1 MAEVR
6 LEHITKIYKGGVEAV
21 KDLNLTIQNGEFL
34 ALLGPSGC
42 GKTSTLRM
50 IVGLEE
56 ITGGQ
61 LYIGNRLV
69 NKLEPNERN
78 VALAFETYALYPP
91 LRVWE
96 NIAFCLRAK
105 SVPPAEIRRRVNE
118 VAAMLDITEILDRK
132 PAELGGGQKQRVS
145 LARALVRDPD
155 VFLMD
160 EPLSHLDAA
169 QRSHMRVELKRL
181 HAQTGR
187 TTVLVTHDQLEAVA
201 MAQRIAV
208 MNFGVLQQVGSFEEI
223 YNHPTNEFV
232 AGFIGEP
239 PMNFLPCTAVNED
252 GSMVMAAADGDP
264 TGFGRTGFGFR
275 LQLPDHLRARVNAS
289 GVQKIDLGIR
299 PVHLD
304 VVSAPKEGQADLPGR
319 VITYESLGEEGQLA
333 ARVGGSTV
341 LVVTPPGLHLTPG
354 DPLTLRLR
362 PDRIHLFDAETQ
374 NAL

>member
-6 LEHITKIYKGGVEAV
+6 LEHIHKTYKGGVEAV
-21 KDLNLTIQNGEFL
+21 KDLNLVIQNGEFL

-50 IVGLEE
+50 IVGLEA
-56 ITGGQ
+56 ITKGE
-61 LYIGNRLV
+61 LYIGDRLI
-69 NKLEPNERN
+69 NKLEPNQRN

-91 LRVWE
+91 LRVYE

-105 SVPPAEIRRRVNE
+105 NVPPAEIDRRVKE
-118 VAAMLDITEILDRK
+118 VATMLDITDILNSK

-169 QRSHMRVELKRL
+169 QRAHMRVELKRL
-181 HAQTGR
+181 HAHTGR

-208 MNFGVLQQVGSFEEI
+208 MNFGVLQQLGTFEEI
-223 YNHPTNEFV
+223 YNHPANEFV

-239 PMNFLPCTAVNED
+239 PMNFLRCTVAGD
-252 GSMVMAAADGDP
+252 GGDAMALVAADGS
-264 TGFGRTGFGFR
+264 FR
-275 LQLPDHLRARVNAS
+275 VQLTAALRAKVIAAK
-289 GVQKIDLGIR
+289 VEQVDLGIR
-299 PVHLD
+299 PVHID
-304 VVSAPKEGQADLPGR
+304 IASNGAAASAQGDIAAKVV
-319 VITYESLGEEGQLA
+319 TYESLGEEGQLNA
-333 ARVGGSTV
+333 TVGQSSV
-341 LVVTPPGLHLTPG
+341 LVVTAPELNLERG
-354 DPLTLRLR
+354 DDISLRFR
-362 PDRIHLFDAETQ
+362 PERIHLFDVASQ
-374 NAL
+374 QAL

>member
-6 LEHITKIYKGGVEAV
+6 LEQITKIYKGGVEAV
-21 KDLNLTIQNGEFL
+21 KDLNLTIENGEFL

-61 LYIGNRLV
+61 MYIGNRLV

-105 SVPPAEIRRRVNE
+105 SVPPAEIRRRVAE
-118 VAAMLDITEILDRK
+118 VAAMLDITEILERK
-132 PAELGGGQKQRVS
+132 PAELGGGEKQRVS

-223 YNHPTNEFV
+223 YNHPVNEFV

-239 PMNFLPCTAVNED
+239 PMNFLPCTAVSEN
-252 GSMVMAAADGDP
+252 GGTVMMAADAQ
-264 TGFGRTGFGFR
+264 TGSGGTGLGSFR
-275 LQLPDHLRARVNAS
+275 LQLPDELRGKVMAAGVERV
-289 GVQKIDLGIR
+289 DLGIR

-304 VVSAPKEGQADLPGR
+304 VVSSQGEGEPVLPGR

-333 ARVGGSTV
+333 AAVGGATV
-341 LVVTPPGLHLTPG
+341 LVVTPPGLPLTPG
-354 DPLTLRLR
+354 EPITLRLR
-362 PDRIHLFDAETQ
+362 PDRIHLFDAATQ